1 MIHLSDLNLDILKR
15 VMHQIYTS
23 TAYFNIINQTMNCLF
38 NEIHNYHMVFS
49 FGTGKIY
56 LESSCSFSFYK
67 GSFVGISKFIV

>member
-23 TAYFNIINQTMNCLF
+23 TGYFNIINQTMNCLF
-38 NEIHNYHMVFS
+38 NEIHNYHTVFS

-56 LESSCSFSFYK
+56 LESSCSFSF
-67 GSFVGISKFIV
+67 